1 VGVVDERVAG
11 NDGVVIGKAVL
22 AQGIRHGV
30 VFGLVK
36 IQESIINIKQKIGIF
51 FHRITDSSGRHTV
64 QYAYFNYFITHN
76 EKKQVFSCKIQE
88 KSVTLFPFSPF
99 RVIIRKIDEKRRSP
113 GMTYEYLPSLY
124 ACVMLGD
131 GRSTRRLARRLFWKY
146 NLTSHLLSSRFGLF
160 CRLTPWII
168 HHRLPEG
175 ATDDIATLALRHLAA
190 ELGAY
195 DRQPILLLGERTVEV
210 LSKESLARLESC
222 YLICREEE
230 LDALFAS
237 ATLLAQ
243 GDMTV

>member
-1 VGVVDERVAG
+1 
-11 NDGVVIGKAVL
+11 
-22 AQGIRHGV
+22 
-30 VFGLVK
+30 
-36 IQESIINIKQKIGIF
+36 
-51 FHRITDSSGRHTV
+51 
-64 QYAYFNYFITHN
+64 
-76 EKKQVFSCKIQE
+76 
-88 KSVTLFPFSPF
+88 
-99 RVIIRKIDEKRRSP
+99 
-113 GMTYEYLPSLY
+113 MTYEYLPSLY

-190 ELGAY
+190 ELGTY